1 MTDKPVALTAER
13 IRKLV
18 KDLHHLK
25 GKSEN
30 FGNPSMAMKNKN
42 KKKKNGK
49 GKVVEVQ
56 IY

>member
-1 MTDKPVALTAER
+1 MTDKPLELTPER

-30 FGNPSMAMKNKN
+30 FGNPSMAIKN
-42 KKKKNGK
+42 KKKKKGK
-49 GKVVEVQ
+49 GKIVEVQ